1 MITETFPRTFV
12 PDDTDL
18 GNWEDIEPLF
28 KVLLDREINNP
39 EELEQWLLDN
49 SELMACISEER
60 SERYIAM
67 SCDTAASDKERAYLE
82 FLDNIAP

>member
-18 GNWEDIEPLF
+18 GSWEDIEPLF

-49 SELMACISEER
+49 SELMA
-60 SERYIAM
+60 
-67 SCDTAASDKERAYLE
+67 
-82 FLDNIAP
+82 